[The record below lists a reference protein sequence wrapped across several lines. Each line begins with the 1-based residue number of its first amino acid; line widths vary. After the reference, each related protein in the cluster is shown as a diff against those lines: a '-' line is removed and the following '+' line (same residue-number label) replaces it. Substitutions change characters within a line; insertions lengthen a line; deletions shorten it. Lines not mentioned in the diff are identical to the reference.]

1 MIGRMA
7 SSESASPKVLV
18 TGASRG
24 LGLEFCRQLLGRG
37 AFVIA
42 ACRRPAQAPALAA
55 LLAGHPDRSEVETLD
70 VTDPVAIA
78 ALAGRLGER
87 HSGLDWLINN
97 AGMLVSG
104 ERFGALAAED
114 LRASFECNAVG
125 PLLLT
130 QALTPLLARGRT
142 PRVAMLSS
150 ILGSVGSTSEF
161 YTPSYAISK
170 AALNMATALLAPVLA
185 AQGIR
190 TVALHPGWVRT
201 EMGGAGAQIDAPV
214 AVAGLLRV
222 IDGLS
227 AGSDGGFIDYRGERL
242 PW

>member
-1 MIGRMA
+1 MMGRM
-7 SSESASPKVLV
+7 SSPESALPKVLV
-18 TGASRG
+18 TGATRG

-37 AFVIA
+37 ATVIA
-42 ACRRPAQAPALAA
+42 ACRRPERAGALAA
-55 LLAGHPDRSEVETLD
+55 LLAEHPDRGEIDTLD
-70 VTDPVAIA
+70 VADPAAIA
-78 ALAGRLGER
+78 AFAERLGQR
-87 HSGLDWLINN
+87 HRSLDWLINN

-104 ERFGALAAED
+104 ERFGALGAED
-114 LRASFECNAVG
+114 LRASFECNTVG

-130 QALTPLLARGRT
+130 QALAPILARGRA

-150 ILGSVGSTSEF
+150 ILGSVGSTTEF

-201 EMGGAGAQIDAPV
+201 EMGGAGAQIDPPV

-227 AGSDGGFIDYRGERL
+227 ADSDGGFIDYQGERL